1 MKTTLENNT
10 LTLFLEGRVD
20 TNNASAV
27 EAELFA
33 AVNAN
38 PGAEIVVD
46 VEKLEY
52 ISSAGL
58 RVLMK
63 LRKQAKK
70 ALPVLNVSREVY
82 EIFDTTG
89 FTELLDVRKALRQIS
104 IEGCEMIGAG
114 ASGKVYRIDGD
125 TIVKVFD
132 PQIGLER
139 IDNERKNAK
148 TAFVNGIP
156 TAITYDV
163 VRVGDCYGTVYE
175 LIDSV
180 QLSKFLR
187 DHPEQ
192 AQEYQVKYAMMMKRM
207 HQIPMSEEFQDIK
220 ALYRKWIGDLK
231 PFFTQEETDALNRLL
246 DAIPDRDT
254 FVHCD
259 CHVGNVM
266 VQNGE
271 LVLIDMADVGRGH
284 PIFDI
289 GSEFFHYKISPSSP
303 SRDFALKTLLG
314 FTPETNEFTD
324 GIWDTLAKTYF
335 QPQNEQ
341 EYRAITAIAF
351 AAGLLRSTVTAAK
364 HQQLP
369 QEHKQLIVSGTKS
382 ALLPKID
389 EFISLFQ
396 KMDAF
401 FARCHIG

>member
-1 MKTTLENNT
+1 
-10 LTLFLEGRVD
+10 
-20 TNNASAV
+20 
-27 EAELFA
+27 
-33 AVNAN
+33 
-38 PGAEIVVD
+38 
-46 VEKLEY
+46 
-52 ISSAGL
+52 
-58 RVLMK
+58 
-63 LRKQAKK
+63 
-70 ALPVLNVSREVY
+70 
-82 EIFDTTG
+82 
-89 FTELLDVRKALRQIS
+89 
-104 IEGCEMIGAG
+104 
-114 ASGKVYRIDGD
+114 
-125 TIVKVFD
+125 
-132 PQIGLER
+132 
-139 IDNERKNAK
+139 
-148 TAFVNGIP
+148 
-156 TAITYDV
+156 
-163 VRVGDCYGTVYE
+163 
-175 LIDSV
+175 
-180 QLSKFLR
+180 
-187 DHPEQ
+187 
-192 AQEYQVKYAMMMKRM
+192 MMMKRM

-396 KMDAF
+396 KLDAF